1 MINYEVKIYIPTT
14 NYKAMTEVLPNVQTA
29 MAARYGG
36 WTQTSA
42 HGGYLNDFGTHEVE
56 SVVVLSSLATGWA
69 DAMDITKFMKSQAQ
83 YVKDTLGEET
93 VLVTINPAGKVL
105 FV

>member
-14 NYKAMTEVLPNVQTA
+14 NYKALTEVIPTVQHN
-29 MAARYGG
+29 MADEFGG
-36 WTQTSA
+36 WTMQEA
-42 HGGYLNDFGTHEVE
+42 HGGYLTDAGEEEIE
-56 SVVVLSSLATGWA
+56 SVNVISSLASGWA
-69 DAMDITKFMKSQAQ
+69 DAMPITTFMKEQAQ

-93 VLVTINPAGKVL
+93 VLVTINPTGKVL